1 MMNGKDAIITQVS
14 FVTVDFRDIYLTFF
28 FLAVCVSVIHLVYQ
42 HWSIYYYIGSRRFS
56 LISFSLF
63 AFSFSKPS
71 CCNAEDLF
79 SMIY

>member
-1 MMNGKDAIITQVS
+1 MMNGKDGIITQVS

-28 FLAVCVSVIHLVYQ
+28 FLAVCVSVIRIIYY
-42 HWSIYYYIGSRRFS
+42 HWSIYYYIGSRRFP
-56 LISFSLF
+56 LLSFSLL
-63 AFSFSKPS
+63 AFSFFKPS